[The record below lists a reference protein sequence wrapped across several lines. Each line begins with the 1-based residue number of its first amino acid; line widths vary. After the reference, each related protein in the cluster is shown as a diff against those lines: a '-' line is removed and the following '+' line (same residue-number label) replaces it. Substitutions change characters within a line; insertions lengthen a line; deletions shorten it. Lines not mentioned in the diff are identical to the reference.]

1 MTTVTRM
8 SLFLAFVCALLL
20 PPAIS
25 AQTTPPVPNR
35 PEVQVSFLPI
45 NSSNDDFAPAVIRGG
60 EYMIFTST
68 RSGPFGG
75 SGDQRIW
82 IAQRSTGGWAEPV
95 SANEALSHA
104 THSGSATLT
113 PDGNYMIF
121 AAYEWE
127 YPDGVSGV
135 VTERTDLFSA
145 ERIGGEWGNVKN
157 LGPSINSSAWDTQ
170 PALSQDG
177 RLLFFASDRPGGRG
191 GSDIYV
197 SRLTAS
203 GWSAPENLGDPI
215 NTPLDDVTPT
225 YAPDGKTLFFASKGH
240 GGAGGFDL
248 FAAKGGSDL
257 GKGWRTVE
265 NMGTPINSTFD
276 EYYFVSIPNSKNGYF
291 CSDREGSIDIFTAFP
306 NPYPPEAL
314 VTVSG
319 VVIDRKSRQPVGAN
333 ITVTDLSSGEVV
345 ASYRA
350 DDKTGDYYVI
360 LTKGRRYSITAEAPD
375 YIFYSDDYSVPP
387 DVQGKDLKKDIEL
400 SRTTGGTTRL
410 LVFFDFDKAELKNE
424 SRPDLDRA
432 TEFLKSNPNVRI
444 EIAGH
449 TDSVGVDSY
458 NQKLSQQRAEAVQ
471 QYFVSKGVEA
481 GRMKAKGYGE
491 AQPIADNSTDEGRA
505 RNRRV
510 EMRVEP

>member
-1 MTTVTRM
+1 M
-8 SLFLAFVCALLL
+8 
-20 PPAIS
+20 
-25 AQTTPPVPNR
+25 
-35 PEVQVSFLPI
+35 
-45 NSSNDDFAPAVIRGG
+45 
-60 EYMIFTST
+60 
-68 RSGPFGG
+68 
-75 SGDQRIW
+75 
-82 IAQRSTGGWAEPV
+82 
-95 SANEALSHA
+95 
-104 THSGSATLT
+104 
-113 PDGNYMIF
+113 
-121 AAYEWE
+121 
-127 YPDGVSGV
+127 
-135 VTERTDLFSA
+135 
-145 ERIGGEWGNVKN
+145 
-157 LGPSINSSAWDTQ
+157 
-170 PALSQDG
+170 
-177 RLLFFASDRPGGRG
+177 
-191 GSDIYV
+191 
-197 SRLTAS
+197 
-203 GWSAPENLGDPI
+203 
-215 NTPLDDVTPT
+215 
-225 YAPDGKTLFFASKGH
+225 
-240 GGAGGFDL
+240 
-248 FAAKGGSDL
+248 
-257 GKGWRTVE
+257 
-265 NMGTPINSTFD
+265 
-276 EYYFVSIPNSKNGYF
+276 
-291 CSDREGSIDIFTAFP
+291 
-306 NPYPPEAL
+306 
-314 VTVSG
+314 TVSG